1 MRKTSSLCFCLIAAL
16 VLLAGCGSGSS
27 RIETSISPSAVALSL
42 GQSVQFQ
49 ATLRGSSQGISWAV
63 DGTTGGNAMVGT
75 IDSSGKYTAPTDTQS
90 IAVTITATSSLA
102 SSSSV
107 SAQIY
112 VVATGAV
119 EPTLNPQVAL
129 YTITPPAV
137 ANVTIQFGPTTT
149 YGLSTWTQGSPTGGG
164 PVSTYVAGMLANT
177 AYHMQATV
185 QFPGGVTFTD
195 ADHTFTTGTPPA
207 GTLPSL
213 TATTTH
219 GMTPQSGVELLASL
233 STTGSTKN
241 DLAVTDLSGNILWT
255 YNPGSTVPAGSAVEP
270 SKLLPNGHM
279 LVDFALNNSSGVAL
293 SSVIQEIDLA
303 GNIIW
308 QMSSAELNQ
317 TLAAATCGEC
327 NVTILATHHDF
338 AVLPNGHLILLAD
351 TQQVIDGTTVTGD
364 VIIDLDQN
372 HNPVW
377 AWNEFNHLD
386 VDRRPYNY
394 PDWTHTNAILYSP
407 SDGDL
412 IISMRHQN
420 WLIKIDY
427 NNGSGTGDI
436 VWHLG
441 YQGDFTLLNGDGSAD
456 TNPFDWFYA
465 QHGPSFVT
473 TNTSGK
479 FSLIL
484 FDNGDDRGVSVV
496 AGGTCGVAGQ
506 PACYSTVPILQ
517 LDETAM
523 TATMVFNL
531 TTPDYSY
538 FGGNAEVLKNG
549 DIEYDECATTSPA
562 NNAAI
567 YEVTQTSSPQ
577 TVWEMQIA
585 GQYAYRGMRIP
596 SLYPGVQW

>member
-1 MRKTSSLCFCLIAAL
+1 
-16 VLLAGCGSGSS
+16 
-27 RIETSISPSAVALSL
+27 
-42 GQSVQFQ
+42 
-49 ATLRGSSQGISWAV
+49 
-63 DGTTGGNAMVGT
+63 
-75 IDSSGKYTAPTDTQS
+75 
-90 IAVTITATSSLA
+90 
-102 SSSSV
+102 
-107 SAQIY
+107 
-112 VVATGAV
+112 
-119 EPTLNPQVAL
+119 
-129 YTITPPAV
+129 
-137 ANVTIQFGPTTT
+137 
-149 YGLSTWTQGSPTGGG
+149 
-164 PVSTYVAGMLANT
+164 
-177 AYHMQATV
+177 
-185 QFPGGVTFTD
+185 
-195 ADHTFTTGTPPA
+195 
-207 GTLPSL
+207 
-213 TATTTH
+213 
-219 GMTPQSGVELLASL
+219 MTPQSGVELLASL